1 MLPFYNLTSNQ
12 PMDFIESN
20 NNIRSCLFNLQYGNK
35 KMVLSDQPAGLQFIR
50 NVLNLKLQNFSALK
64 HNGQKN
70 WEYLSCQKIKFPFV
84 ALSNHEIKKKIFF
97 NANAKLY
104 FQQIFQTISMFL
116 FIAFM
121 SLSSNVEIILLFLLI
136 RN

>member
-1 MLPFYNLTSNQ
+1 MLPFYNLTNNQ

-20 NNIRSCLFNLQYGNK
+20 NNIRNCLFNLQYGNK

-70 WEYLSCQKIKFPFV
+70 WEYLSCQKIKFAFV
-84 ALSNHEIKKKIFF
+84 ALSNHEIKKNSFSMQMPNFTF
-97 NANAKLY
+97 NRY
-104 FQQIFQTISMFL
+104 FRQ
-116 FIAFM
+116 
-121 SLSSNVEIILLFLLI
+121 
-136 RN
+136 